1 MSENRLYDSLLV
13 LPLFLGMSRNDLQQ
27 AAGSTRFDFKKID
40 AGETIVQEGEIC
52 QRLFFL
58 ITGDITVITEA
69 DDHGYQIEEDIMAPE
84 IFQSEC
90 IFGLTQRFTH
100 TYVAKSNC
108 SLMSISKQELSKLS
122 DIYEIFRINLL
133 NVIST
138 LTQKNNRHNFR
149 VPPKNLI
156 ERIIRFF
163 ELHCIRPAGEKTFHI
178 KMTRLAEELNTKR
191 LYISHALNDMQ
202 SEGLLT
208 LSRGKIQVPALEK
221 LINR

>member
-1 MSENRLYDSLLV
+1 MPENRLYDSLLV
-13 LPLFLGMSRNDLQQ
+13 LPLFLGMSRNDLQE
-27 AAGSTRFDFKKID
+27 AVGSTRFYFKKTD

-58 ITGDITVITEA
+58 ITGEITVITEA

-84 IFQSEC
+84 IFQLER

-122 DIYEIFRINLL
+122 EFYEIFRINLL

-138 LTQKNNRHNFR
+138 QMQKNNRQIFH
-149 VPPKNLI
+149 VPPKSLI

-163 ELHCIRPAGEKTFHI
+163 ELHCIHPAGEKTFHI
-178 KMTRLAEELNTKR
+178 KMTRLAQELNTKR
-191 LYISHALNDMQ
+191 LYISQALNEMQ